1 MKEGEVM
8 GQGSNI
14 LTVILPFVFM
24 LGLFYI
30 VILVPERKRKNK
42 YNSMLEGLRIND
54 EIMTRGGIIGKIVKL
69 QDDFAIIESGPDRVK
84 FKIKKNGIATLLNE
98 VIEEKK

>member
-1 MKEGEVM
+1 M
-8 GQGSNI
+8 
-14 LTVILPFVFM
+14 LTVILPFIVM
-24 LGLFYI
+24 LGLFYV

-42 YNSMLEGLRIND
+42 YNAMLEGLRIND
-54 EIMTRGGIIGKIVKL
+54 EVMTRGGIVGKVIEL

>member
-1 MKEGEVM
+1 M
-8 GQGSNI
+8 GQGSGI
-14 LTVILPFVFM
+14 LTVILPFIVM
-24 LGLFYI
+24 LGLFYV

-42 YNSMLEGLRIND
+42 YNAMLEGLRIND
-54 EIMTRGGIIGKIVKL
+54 EVMTRGGIVGKVIEL